1 MAKVKILSQ
10 KEFDIVNNMVSE
22 AFQED
27 SQQMLNIELDKFKAQ
42 VDKTILICEQK
53 MRAIYHEGKIKKIV
67 GFKSKT
73 NTASNRILLASAYEL
88 IFKFRR
94 FLLNETIDYRYYYRD
109 SEGNIKAISVNEN
122 NILKYIKFG
131 KIALQLN
138 PTLLKQNN
146 DAINTKYSELM
157 TKYFNEYVPA
167 KNEKNDYFTSLG
179 KYGYIVRKSIM
190 QEYGNRNSGLKQK
203 KNPRQYQFFNQ
214 GHIFEAL
221 DIAISHQI
229 ELGKQIND
237 QQIKNDVFG
246 AALAYDNII
255 ASQGGDNPF
264 TNTSIKANQADLYDY
279 NTIYQQLKIIKEII
293 SGGLINKNEYQE
305 KISKLFLNK
314 KKFET
319 EEAMEEV
326 AEKAVDKLLNTL
338 KLSNKNL
345 TIN

>member
-1 MAKVKILSQ
+1 MAKVKILSE
-10 KEFDIVNNMVSE
+10 KEFNVVNDMISK

-27 SQQMLNIELDKFKAQ
+27 SQQMLNIDLDEFKTQ
-42 VDKTILICEQK
+42 VDKTILMCQQK
-53 MRAIYHEGKIKKIV
+53 MSAIYHEGNIKKIV

-73 NTASNRILLASAYEL
+73 NTASNRILLANAYEL

-94 FLLNETIDYRYYYRD
+94 FLLNETINYRYYYRD
-109 SEGNIKAISVNEN
+109 SEGNVKAISINEN
-122 NILKYIKFG
+122 NILKYVKFG

-146 DAINTKYSELM
+146 DAINAKYSELM
-157 TKYFNEYVPA
+157 TKYFNKYVPA

-190 QEYGNRNSGLKQK
+190 QEYGNRNPGLKQK

-229 ELGKQIND
+229 ELEKQIDD

-246 AALAYDNII
+246 TALVYDNII

-264 TNTSIKANQADLYDY
+264 TNTSIKANRADLYDY
-279 NTIYQQLKIIKEII
+279 NTIYQQLKIIKDII
-293 SGGLINKNEYQE
+293 SGGLIDKASYQE

-314 KKFET
+314 AKFET
-319 EEAMEEV
+319 EAAMKET
-326 AEKAVDKLLNTL
+326 AEKAVDKLLNIL
-338 KLSNKNL
+338 KISK
-345 TIN
+345 